1 MGIAPLYSTTT
12 RVWRY
17 YKVGVV
23 NTLFGYG
30 IYALLLL
37 MGLNMYAAQIT
48 GHITG
53 IFFNYFTYRRHV
65 FHDLAAS
72 KFRFVLSYTLNYA
85 IGLVFLALSAIILS
99 SPYLAGLSTMVLT
112 SIINFMVLRRYV
124 FTSNPHALSLPKP
137 AMVSENIDHASF
149 R

>member
-1 MGIAPLYSTTT
+1 MTPLSSAT

-30 IYALLLL
+30 IYALLLS
-37 MGLNMYAAQIT
+37 MGLNMYAAQII

-53 IFFNYFTYRRHV
+53 VAFNYFTYSRHV
-65 FHDLAAS
+65 FQNAAAS
-72 KFRFVLSYTLNYA
+72 KLRFILSYTLNYA
-85 IGLVFLALSAIILS
+85 AGLAFLSLCAIIS
-99 SPYLAGLSTMVLT
+99 PSPYLAGLLAMVIT
-112 SIINFMVLRRYV
+112 SIINFFVLRRYV
-124 FTSNPHALSLPKP
+124 FRSGPHAVPLPRP
-137 AMVSENIDHASF
+137 AVVSENIDHASF

>member
-17 YKVGVV
+17 YKVGVI

-37 MGLNMYAAQIT
+37 IGLNMYVAQII

-53 IFFNYFTYRRHV
+53 IAFNYFTYSRHV
-65 FHDLAAS
+65 FHDLTAS
-72 KFRFVLSYTLNYA
+72 KFRFILSYTLNYA
-85 IGLVFLALSAIILS
+85 VGLVFLALSAIILS
-99 SPYLAGLSTMVLT
+99 SPYLAGLSAMILT
-112 SIINFMVLRRYV
+112 SIINFVVLRKYV
-124 FTSNPHALSLPKP
+124 FTPDLHVLPLPRP
-137 AMVSENIDHASF
+137 AIVSENIDHASF
-149 R
+149 